1 MNNGRAW
8 THRRTWRSVYIR
20 ATSRL
25 DSQSCYQLPPCDV
38 VGTQIWISHLVINGK
53 FLRRV
58 DNRGNTATFG
68 TKVTPSALSI
78 SLQCNTALCGVVRPM
93 LTDSAAI
100 AMALMCMS
108 PATRISPDRR
118 QGGRHAPRAFHRP
131 GQRAPV
137 ETDASTLVLASIDLR
152 PAADRQS
159 RVRQT
164 NGCSWCGLS
173 DRRPA
178 TQHIGPVAQGIERR
192 FPKPCVAGSNPAGAT
207 CVSDWAA
214 SPGHRAGSIRI
225 RASRSHLTLMNRER
239 RCGFESGFFVDPD

>member
-1 MNNGRAW
+1 MNNGRVW
-8 THRRTWRSVYIR
+8 THGRTWRGVYIR

-38 VGTQIWISHLVINGK
+38 VGTLIWIINLVINGK
-53 FLRRV
+53 LFRRV

-100 AMALMCMS
+100 GMALKCMS

-152 PAADRQS
+152 PAADRHS

-207 CVSDWAA
+207 CGCWLHCQPVE
-214 SPGHRAGSIRI
+214 GAGSAEVHDLLVRHPGRHT
-225 RASRSHLTLMNRER
+225 RATVRLPVRSLR
-239 RCGFESGFFVDPD
+239 RP